1 MSSIFP
7 ANPEVNDEFQGY
19 RFDGTA
25 WKIIG
30 VDLTA
35 EYAEIVDGK
44 ISASLIPNLDG
55 GNSSN

>member
-7 ANPEVNDEFQGY
+7 VDPEVNDEFQGY
-19 RFDGTA
+19 RFNGVA

-30 VDLTA
+30 VTLTDD
-35 EYAEIVDGK
+35 YAEIVDGK
-44 ISASLIPNLDG
+44 ISNSLIPNLDG